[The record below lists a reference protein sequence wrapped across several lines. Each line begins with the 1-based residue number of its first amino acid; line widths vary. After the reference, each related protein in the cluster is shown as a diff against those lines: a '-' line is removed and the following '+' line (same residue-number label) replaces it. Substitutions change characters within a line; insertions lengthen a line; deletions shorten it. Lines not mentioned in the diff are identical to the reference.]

1 MITLTP
7 SKRLRNRF
15 FADTIQ
21 LVIISWEG
29 NDMLKGVPQF
39 VTADLLWVMASM
51 GHGDELAI
59 VDRNFSGFRVATQTT
74 SGKLLI
80 LEGVDAPT
88 AVRGILKMMPLD
100 TFGDTPLMHMEAVDA
115 PGELLEVHREVIAVC
130 SEAEVR
136 SIASQPVERFAYYP
150 IAMRSFA
157 IIQTAESRPYGNFIL
172 RKGVL

>member
-1 MITLTP
+1 MITLAP

-15 FADTIQ
+15 FAVTIQ
-21 LVIISWEG
+21 VVIISWEG
-29 NDMLKGVPQF
+29 NDMLKGVPPF
-39 VTADLLWVMASM
+39 VTADLLWVLASM

-59 VDRNFSGFRVATQTT
+59 VDRNFSGFRVASQTT
-74 SGKLLI
+74 SGKLLL
-80 LEGVDAPT
+80 LEGVDAPA
-88 AVRGILKMMPLD
+88 AVGGILEMMPLD

-130 SEAEVR
+130 SEAEGR
-136 SIASQPVERFAYYP
+136 AIASQPVERFAYYP